1 MNLKSFGCSFIFGSE
16 LSDNGQL
23 GYHATGSILL
33 PLTGSQLTWPAHLA
47 THLGY
52 KYLNYSRPGSG
63 NLQIAE
69 RVLSHLATNEPAFFV
84 IGWTYIDRFDYVN
97 VNVNVND
104 PTQQPGMKW
113 STLMPVD
120 TTGVLNKY
128 YTWSTLM
135 PVDTTDVSNTYYK
148 NLHSEIRDKLTTLMS
163 IRLVID
169 TLKQKGCPF
178 IMTYMDDL
186 IFDQRWHTTPA
197 ITDLQDYIRPHMT
210 TFEGMNFQQWS
221 KKNGHAI
228 TDIGHPLESA
238 HRAAGELM
246 IKVFDTQNTIDR

>member
-1 MNLKSFGCSFIFGSE
+1 MNLKSFGCSFIFGTE
-16 LSDNGQL
+16 LSD
-23 GYHATGSILL
+23 TGRTG
-33 PLTGSQLTWPAHLA
+33 PYANGSQLTWPAHLA

-52 KYLNYSRPGSG
+52 KYLTYSRPGAG

-69 RVLSHLATNEPAFFV
+69 RVLSHLATNDQAFFV
-84 IGWTYIDRFDYVN
+84 IGWTYIDRFDYVDVTN
-97 VNVNVND
+97 LEKW
-104 PTQQPGMKW
+104 PGM
-113 STLMPVD
+113 P
-120 TTGVLNKY
+120 
-128 YTWSTLM
+128 WSTLM

-197 ITDLQDYIRPHMT
+197 ITDLQDCIRPHMT
-210 TFEGMNFQQWS
+210 TFEGQNFQQWS

-238 HRAAGELM
+238 HAAAGELM
-246 IKVFDTQNTIDR
+246 IKVFDTQNTIDH

>member
-16 LSDNGQL
+16 LSDEDGNVLGQ
-23 GYHATGSILL
+23 GHTHYSR
-33 PLTGSQLTWPAHLA
+33 LTWPAHLA
-47 THLGY
+47 QH
-52 KYLNYSRPGSG
+52 LNYDYLCYARPGAG

-69 RVLSHLATNEPAFFV
+69 RVLTHLATTEQAFFV
-84 IGWTYIDRFDYVN
+84 INWTYTDRFDYVN
-97 VNVNVND
+97 VNN
-104 PTQQPGMKW
+104 PGKWPGMPW
-113 STLMPVD
+113 STI
-120 TTGVLNKY
+120 
-128 YTWSTLM
+128 M
-135 PVDTTDVSNTYYK
+135 PVDTTDVANTYYK

-163 IRLVID
+163 VRLVID
-169 TLKQKGCPF
+169 TLKQKECPF

-186 IFDQRWHTTPA
+186 MFDQRWHTTPA
-197 ITDLQDYIRPHMT
+197 ITNLQDYIRPHMT

-246 IKVFDTQNTIDR
+246 IKVFDTQNTIDHLRLS

>member
-16 LSDNGQL
+16 LSDDGRNGS
-23 GYHATGSILL
+23 YATGSR
-33 PLTGSQLTWPAHLA
+33 LTWPAHLA
-47 THLGY
+47 KHIGY
-52 KYLNYSRPGSG
+52 EYLTYSRPGSG

-69 RVLSHLATNEPAFFV
+69 RVLSQLATNEQAFFV
-84 IGWTYIDRFDYVN
+84 IGWTYIDRFDYVDAN
-97 VNVNVND
+97 NPNNKF
-104 PTQQPGMKW
+104 PGMPW
-113 STLMPVD
+113 STI
-120 TTGVLNKY
+120 
-128 YTWSTLM
+128 M
-135 PVDTTDVSNTYYK
+135 PVDTTDIANTYYK
-148 NLHSEIRDKLTTLMS
+148 NLHSETTDKLTTLMS
-163 IRLVID
+163 VRLVIN

-186 IFDQRWHTTPA
+186 MFDRRWHTTPA

-238 HRAAGELM
+238 HAAAGELM
-246 IKVFDTQNTIDR
+246 IKVFDIQNTIDR